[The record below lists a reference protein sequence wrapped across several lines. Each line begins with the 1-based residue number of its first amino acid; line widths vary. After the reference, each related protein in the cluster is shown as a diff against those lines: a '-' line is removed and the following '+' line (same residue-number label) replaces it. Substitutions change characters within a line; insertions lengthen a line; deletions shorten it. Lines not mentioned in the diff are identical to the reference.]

1 MCCFVKCGSYEDGSM
16 LWWDIRHPG
25 IPVTSV
31 KFHSEPGVG
40 PSLYLENAYVF
51 FIIFPF
57 KANCDPL
64 GILHTVLSISID
76 ESCSGGITG
85 AADDKIVMYSLD
97 HSMVNHLFISSS
109 YLFSVCYISCH
120 STLEHIGNIG
130 PKWMDI
136 FCFYIKNIH
145 VA

>member
-1 MCCFVKCGSYEDGSM
+1 M

-40 PSLYLENAYVF
+40 PSVYLENDHVF
-51 FIIFPF
+51 FLIFPF

-64 GILHTVLSISID
+64 GILYTVLSISID

-97 HSMVNHLFISSS
+97 HSTVNTLFHMFIILVFSLLHLLSQ
-109 YLFSVCYISCH
+109 
-120 STLEHIGNIG
+120 HIGAY
-130 PKWMDI
+130 WQYWTEMDG
-136 FCFYIKNIH
+136 H
-145 VA
+145 LLL

>member
-1 MCCFVKCGSYEDGSM
+1 M

-40 PSLYLENAYVF
+40 PSLYLENAHVF
-51 FIIFPF
+51 FLIFSF

-64 GILHTVLSISID
+64 GILCTVLSISID

-97 HSMVNHLFISSS
+97 HSMVNTCSQVLH
-109 YLFSVCYISCH
+109 
-120 STLEHIGNIG
+120 T
-130 PKWMDI
+130 
-136 FCFYIKNIH
+136 CFQFATSPVTAHWSILAKLD
-145 VA
+145 